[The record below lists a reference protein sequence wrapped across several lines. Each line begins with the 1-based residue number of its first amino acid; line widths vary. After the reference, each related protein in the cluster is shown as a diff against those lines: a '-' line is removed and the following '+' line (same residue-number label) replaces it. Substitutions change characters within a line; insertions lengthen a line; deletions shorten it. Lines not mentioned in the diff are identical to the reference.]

1 MTQQITFITGNAKK
15 AEELASYLNYP
26 ILHKKV
32 DLTEIQSL
40 DIYEIVKHKVSEA
53 YSQIKSPVLVED
65 TSLSFSSLG
74 KLPGPLIKWFSQEL
88 GNEGLCRILNNFE
101 DRSVVAQV
109 VFGFFDG
116 KDIKYFEGSMDGI
129 IADSPKGQNGFGWD
143 PIFIPK
149 GFDKTW
155 GEMTPEEKEVKSMR
169 KLALQKLEKFL
180 STI

>member
-149 GFDKTW
+149 GFDQTW
-155 GEMTPEEKEVKSMR
+155 GEMTPEEKEVKSIR